1 MLKLDLLELSG
12 FKSFVD
18 PVRVRFAGGITAIVG
33 PNGCGKSNLSDA
45 MTWVLGEQ
53 SAKSLRGGT
62 MEDVIFNGAEQR
74 KPLGMAEVT
83 LQLKTH
89 PGAAGSEDGRIA
101 LGRRVFRG
109 GESQYR
115 LNGRTVRLKDVRDL
129 LMDTGLGIRAYSVIE
144 QGKIG
149 LILSGK
155 PQERRKLLEE
165 AAGITRYKVRKGLA
179 EVKLEEATANLVR
192 LDDIIAEV
200 ERALRSLKRQAGAA
214 RRYQQAEGEY
224 RGLLELVLT
233 GRWDALAAR
242 LAAVRGQIDE
252 AGAREA
258 ELAAALHRDEAALA
272 AGRERLDAIAR
283 EVAARHQRQADLA
296 ARIEGGQQFVKANRQ
311 TGQEIAERA
320 AQAQALAAR
329 RREELARLD
338 EALAELGAVRRD
350 LAAERDTAA
359 AAVDADLAEIAAAD
373 SGLTEAQARLEARRA
388 DLLARTAETNGLR
401 GRLQQAQLELD
412 RGDFR
417 RNHLEQELG
426 RQGQELAT
434 ATEALAAA
442 RERMAALEA
451 DLADRAAALDGVTAA
466 LDAAMR
472 REAEATTTRRELE
485 ERLSAARQRQAIL
498 GELSRAHSE
507 RRAALE
513 EALREA
519 GIDTPDYL
527 ASRARALEGWE
538 RALDF
543 YLGALADAVILAPNS
558 SALDLARL
566 LAGRAAAILLEPRS
580 IPDGDG
586 PGGASL
592 PGSSEQAP
600 AIPPA
605 FTGDDPAVLLS
616 LGQALG
622 LPEELAAVLP
632 PAYLVEDPADA
643 ERLARAYPGAAFLS
657 RHGVWVAGGTFHVE
671 GEVVTPGVLERRR
684 ELEGLDREVPDLA
697 ARLAAAAAR
706 LEELVAARAA
716 LAGDANRLQS
726 AVAQL
731 RQELAVASARHE
743 DAAHRHRR
751 LANETET
758 LGTEREEVGRE
769 LARTEARREGLARDL
784 AEAERALASAD
795 ERLSAAQ
802 AEVEAAKG
810 GRESLRADSAGRKG
824 RLEVLS
830 ERLAAQDREAARLA
844 SELDEGQRQVAAWD
858 DEAARLTARRA
869 QLDGEIERVER
880 DLQESL
886 ELRAAAEEGVLAEQ
900 ARLDAERQAVQLLD
914 ERIAEERER
923 REGVRHEV
931 EELRVDRAR
940 LEQDAEHL
948 RLTFHEEFARELP
961 AVEETGAGGGPAAG
975 DLAEREAEL
984 ARCKATLERLGPVNA
999 LAVEE
1004 HDEQEQRL
1012 EFLTAQRADVANSV
1026 ESLRATIREINQASS
1041 ERFLATF
1048 VEVNRHFGAVFS
1060 QLFRGGEAEMRLMD
1074 EEDVLECGLEI
1085 VARPPGKRLQNLM
1098 LLSGGEK
1105 ALTAIA
1111 LLFALFRTKPSPF
1124 CILDEVDA
1132 PLDDLNTRRFV
1143 ELLKEMS
1150 AETQF
1155 LVITH
1160 NKITMEVAST
1170 LYGVTMEEKGVS
1182 KLVAVQLEELQ
1193 PEAERATA

>member
-33 PNGCGKSNLSDA
+33 PNGCGKSNLADA

-62 MEDVIFNGAEQR
+62 MEDVIFNGSEQR

-89 PGAAGSEDGRIA
+89 PGAAGSEDGRLA

-115 LNGRTVRLKDVRDL
+115 LNGRTARLKDVRDL

-224 RGLLELVLT
+224 RGLLEQVLT
-233 GRWDALAAR
+233 GRWEALAAR

-272 AGRERLDAIAR
+272 AGRERLDAIAF

-311 TGQEIAERA
+311 TVQEIAERA

-338 EALAELGAVRRD
+338 EALAELAALRRD
-350 LAAERDTAA
+350 LGAERDSAA

-373 SGLTEAQARLEARRA
+373 SGLGEAQARLEARRA

-401 GRLQQAQLELD
+401 GRLQQTQLELD

-417 RNHLEQELG
+417 RHHLEQELG

-442 RERMAALEA
+442 RERTAALEA
-451 DLADRAAALDGVTAA
+451 DLTERAAALDGVTAA

-472 REAEATTTRRELE
+472 REAEATATRRELE

-498 GELSRAHSE
+498 GELSRAHAE
-507 RRAALE
+507 RRAVLE
-513 EALREA
+513 EALRAA
-519 GIDTPDYL
+519 GIEAPAYL
-527 ASRARALEGWE
+527 AARARAVDGWE

-543 YLGALADAVILAPNS
+543 FLGALADAVVLEPGAH
-558 SALDLARL
+558 ALDLART
-566 LAGRAAAILLEPRS
+566 LAGGRASAVLVEPRATTSAAA
-580 IPDGDG
+580 DD
-586 PGGASL
+586 
-592 PGSSEQAP
+592 AP
-600 AIPPA
+600 AHPA
-605 FTGDDPAVLLS
+605 ADDPAVLLS

-643 ERLARAYPGAAFLS
+643 ERLARAHPGAAFLS

-684 ELEGLDREVPDLA
+684 ELEELDREVPDLA
-697 ARLAAAAAR
+697 ARLAAVAAR
-706 LEELVAARAA
+706 LEELVTARAA

-784 AEAERALASAD
+784 AEAERALLSAD
-795 ERLSAAQ
+795 ERLSASQ

-869 QLDGEIERVER
+869 QLDGEIERAER
-880 DLQESL
+880 TLQADLEG
-886 ELRAAAEEGVLAEQ
+886 RAAAEEGVLAEQ
-900 ARLDAERQAVQLLD
+900 ARLDAERQAVQLLE

-975 DLAEREAEL
+975 ELAEREAEL

-1012 EFLTAQRADVANSV
+1012 EFLSAQRADVARSV

-1048 VEVNRHFGAVFS
+1048 VEVNRHFGAVFA

-1182 KLVAVQLEELQ
+1182 KLVGVQLEEIQ